1 MHALRGTRDGVEDVS
16 IGYIGGG
23 SRSWAITMMNDLART
38 ADLCG
43 TVRLYD
49 LDHQS
54 AVHNAELGAWIQS
67 HDAAVGEWTYEAVVD
82 RRDALAGADVV
93 IVSTQDPPAETFA
106 HDCEVPKD
114 YGIYQTVGDTV
125 GPGGAF
131 RALRAIPQYR
141 EIAAAVREHC
151 PDALVI
157 NYTNP
162 MTVCTRT
169 LHREFPEINAIGLC
183 HEVFGA
189 QRFLAHLAS
198 EAFEADVSMAAID
211 ATVKGINHFTW
222 IDEATWQG
230 RNLLPLLDDLGMD
243 EPMPRFFATGPGGD
257 RSVNNQRIT
266 LDLYRRFGVMPAAG
280 DRHVAEFVPWYL
292 AVEDPAALGEWNVSV
307 ATGENRRTKWERGER
322 ERESL
327 LEGDDRFEFYDSGE
341 EMVDVMRAWLGLG
354 ALKTNVN
361 APNRGQIEGIRR
373 DAVVET
379 NALITEGSVTPL
391 AAGGLPDP
399 VESLVRTHVSNQET
413 LVEAGFRGALDHA
426 FRAFLND
433 PLMGIDRDQAAALF
447 RELAEIQ
454 ADYLDTYDLASASI
468 TNSGR

>member
-1 MHALRGTRDGVEDVS
+1 
-16 IGYIGGG
+16 
-23 SRSWAITMMNDLART
+23 
-38 ADLCG
+38 
-43 TVRLYD
+43 
-49 LDHQS
+49 
-54 AVHNAELGAWIQS
+54 
-67 HDAAVGEWTYEAVVD
+67 
-82 RRDALAGADVV
+82 
-93 IVSTQDPPAETFA
+93 
-106 HDCEVPKD
+106 
-114 YGIYQTVGDTV
+114 
-125 GPGGAF
+125 
-131 RALRAIPQYR
+131 
-141 EIAAAVREHC
+141 
-151 PDALVI
+151 
-157 NYTNP
+157 
-162 MTVCTRT
+162 
-169 LHREFPEINAIGLC
+169 
-183 HEVFGA
+183 
-189 QRFLAHLAS
+189 
-198 EAFEADVSMAAID
+198 
-211 ATVKGINHFTW
+211 
-222 IDEATWQG
+222 
-230 RNLLPLLDDLGMD
+230 
-243 EPMPRFFATGPGGD
+243 MPRFFATGPGGD

-433 PLMGIDRDQAAALF
+433 PLMSIDRDQAAALF